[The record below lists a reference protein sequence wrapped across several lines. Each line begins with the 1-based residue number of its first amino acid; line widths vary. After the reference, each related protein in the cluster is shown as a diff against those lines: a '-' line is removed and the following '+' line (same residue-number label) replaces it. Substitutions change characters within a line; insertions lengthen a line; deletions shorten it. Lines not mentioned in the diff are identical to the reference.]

1 MGIYVVSAEAQHRAF
16 RESLKAAMA
25 SQDPALLRKA
35 IADFEKN
42 KVADPKHMLDKA
54 KKMLRFLTVSQGQY
68 QSAMVS
74 AIVPALYTDRYH
86 CSDVT
91 SAPTRGFT
99 QPRISHFYAIE

>member
-1 MGIYVVSAEAQHRAF
+1 MSYVVFTEAQHRAF

-68 QSAMVS
+68 NSSKVS
-74 AIVPALYTDRYH
+74 AIVLTPYTDLF
-86 CSDVT
+86 S
-91 SAPTRGFT
+91 
-99 QPRISHFYAIE
+99 SHFFVIGNSNL